1 MQRLDGVDDEMNIL
15 NMKSRRKQLN
25 DTNWETSQII
35 SQDDDNDDKNRLLFD
50 RNNSKKVPAGTCG
63 LVILVVMALLALT
76 FSYVS
81 PTLVIQSV
89 KMTISTNNEDEDDGS
104 LGMMRPK
111 KFNQEGIG
119 FNDGAIQRN
128 IGDDVL
134 ISFHFEHAK
143 DDYHNVSSKS
153 GDSVIS
159 LGPHGCQ
166 VTIRTPICAYP
177 NMAIRMKGDAL
188 VFIPLQPSGPNTLSA
203 AFYLPIS
210 GTYSLDARWY
220 GCELPTHL
228 SPSSLSFTTPT
239 IPLVVEARDTTRNT
253 SNAPLVPVS
262 KTPLFPPGFWRSQRR
277 YAVPSQALSSE
288 YIWTAMETRYSD
300 QSPAYF
306 TAESSQGKAS
316 VVMEGNPIN
325 LQGLAQLSNYEV
337 VCWVG
342 TKTAEVSREMFLSLR
357 SQLAPRQRPFKFHY
371 NKITDLTDPENSMN
385 ERRMSRKCK
394 QTWVILDEL
403 ELSQAEFTRQV
414 IHFLRGIESC
424 MHDKTWSIWMFT
436 VTTNNPRACH
446 SPSSMRYSHLHP
458 CNDALFQIFES
469 RTLPWNV
476 RLVDTTDITN
486 AQFGENHPDVSAT
499 IAMRIAALIG
509 DQVQTWRQK
518 GQIGKVDGLHRNGTV
533 EDDAADE
540 CHFVPPP
547 S

>member
-371 NKITDLTDPENSMN
+371 NKI
-385 ERRMSRKCK
+385 
-394 QTWVILDEL
+394 QIL
-403 ELSQAEFTRQV
+403 
-414 IHFLRGIESC
+414 
-424 MHDKTWSIWMFT
+424 
-436 VTTNNPRACH
+436 
-446 SPSSMRYSHLHP
+446 
-458 CNDALFQIFES
+458 
-469 RTLPWNV
+469 
-476 RLVDTTDITN
+476 
-486 AQFGENHPDVSAT
+486 
-499 IAMRIAALIG
+499 LILKI
-509 DQVQTWRQK
+509 V
-518 GQIGKVDGLHRNGTV
+518 
-533 EDDAADE
+533 
-540 CHFVPPP
+540 
-547 S
+547 